1 MNIMTLE
8 NISKSY
14 GEKKLLNKI
23 SLGISRGERIG
34 LVGINGTGKSTLLKI
49 IVGIE
54 KPDEGLVT
62 QNNEV
67 KIEFLSQNPDFDPD
81 ATVLEQVFK
90 GNSYGI
96 PILREY
102 EKILQK
108 VTEGDSSYNNE
119 LIKLQEEI
127 ERLNLWDLESEAK
140 SILNKLGIDN
150 YNDKVGILSGGQ
162 RKRIALAASLIS
174 PCEFLILDEPT
185 NHMDSESITWL
196 EEYLKN
202 RKGSL
207 LMVTHDRYFLD
218 RVTNKIIEV
227 DEGNLYSYDGNYSIY
242 LEKKAEREELEKN
255 LYRKRVNLFKN
266 ELAWMR
272 RGALARSTK
281 QKARIDRFE
290 QLKENMNY
298 IEKDEFD
305 LSIVGSRLGKKII
318 EINSISKAY
327 NDLVLINDFSY
338 NILRDDRIGI
348 VGPNGIGK
356 STLMKIISNRI
367 KPDKGNISIGDTV
380 KIGYFTQENER
391 DDSELNMTP
400 DTRVIDYIKEV
411 AEFLPLANG
420 ERITASKMLERFLFT
435 SDNQYNQVGKLSGGE
450 RRRLYLLRI
459 LMSAPNVL
467 LLDEPTNDFD
477 TTTLAILEDFIDEF
491 NGPVITVSHDR
502 YFLDR
507 ICTQIIEFKGN
518 GEIKRYPGNYSDYL
532 VKKDFDREEEKIV
545 KIEKESVKTRNT
557 SPKKLK
563 FSYHEQKEF
572 DEIDEIIEALEEK
585 VTEIEKEIEENAT
598 SYTIVSELMEEKDK
612 VNKELE
618 DKYERWTYLNEL
630 AEKIEQEKNK

>member
-1 MNIMTLE
+1 MTLE

-67 KIEFLSQNPDFDPD
+67 KIEFLSQNPDFDPE

-102 EKILQK
+102 EKILQI
-108 VTEGDSSYNNE
+108 VSEGDLSYNNE

-185 NHMDSESITWL
+185 NHMDSESNTWL

-227 DEGNLYSYDGNYSIY
+227 DEGNLYSYEGNYSIY

-255 LYRKRVNLFKN
+255 LYRKRVNLYKN
-266 ELAWMR
+266 ELAWIR

-290 QLKENMNY
+290 QLKENINY
-298 IEKDEFD
+298 IEKDEID

-327 NDLVLINDFSY
+327 DDLVLINDFSY

-391 DDSELNMTP
+391 DDTDLNMTP
-400 DTRVIDYIKEV
+400 DMRVIDYIKEV
-411 AEFLPLANG
+411 AEYLPLANG

-507 ICTQIIEFKGN
+507 ICTQIIELKGN

-532 VKKDFDREEEKIV
+532 EKKVFDREEEKIV

-572 DEIDEIIEALEEK
+572 DEIDEIIEDLEEK

>member
-67 KIEFLSQNPDFDPD
+67 KIEFLSQNPDFDPE

-102 EKILQK
+102 EKILQI
-108 VTEGDSSYNNE
+108 VSEGDLSYNNE

-185 NHMDSESITWL
+185 NHMDSESNTWL

-227 DEGNLYSYDGNYSIY
+227 DEGNLYSYEGNYSIY

-255 LYRKRVNLFKN
+255 LYRKRVNLYKN
-266 ELAWMR
+266 ELAWIR

-290 QLKENMNY
+290 QLKENINY
-298 IEKDEFD
+298 IEKDEID

-327 NDLVLINDFSY
+327 DDLVLINDFSY

-391 DDSELNMTP
+391 DDTDLNMTP
-400 DTRVIDYIKEV
+400 DMRVIDYIKEV
-411 AEFLPLANG
+411 AEYLPLANG

-507 ICTQIIEFKGN
+507 ICTQIIELKGN

-532 VKKDFDREEEKIV
+532 EKKVFDREEEKIV

-618 DKYERWTYLNEL
+618 DRYERWTYLNEL